1 MAHQIFNAERII
13 LVILSSSE
21 KSPVSSLRTGSDSP
35 YVFVCDHAGWQVP
48 SSLEGLGVTEAD
60 LKRHIG
66 WDIGALGVARR
77 LSNILDAPLV
87 WQNYSRLVIDCNR
100 VLGHPALI
108 AVESDATTIPGNM
121 YITKDCIRNRI
132 HEVYQPYHRAI
143 KKLIDARESR
153 GLHTIVVSIHSFT
166 PIFRGIKRACELGV
180 LFGSDS
186 RYAQHFIGRAKA
198 KLDFLVMANEPY
210 RVDEKDCTIP
220 MHAITRGNL
229 NVLLEIRQDLIVS
242 DAQQELWGNSLAR
255 VLEDATSQ
263 LLRSRYN

>member
-100 VLGHPALI
+100 VLDHPALI
-108 AVESDATTIPGNM
+108 AVESDATIIPGNM
-121 YITKDCIRNRI
+121 YITKDCIRSRI

-186 RYAQHFIGRAKA
+186 RYAQQFIGRAKA

-210 RVDEKDCTIP
+210 KVDEKDCTIP

-242 DAQQELWGNSLAR
+242 GAQQELWGNSLAR

>member
-21 KSPVSSLRTGSDSP
+21 KNPVSSLRTGSDSP

-48 SSLEGLGVTEAD
+48 SSLEGLGITKRD

-77 LSNILDAPLV
+77 LSNILDAPLI

-100 VLGHPALI
+100 VLDHPALI
-108 AVESDATTIPGNM
+108 AVASDTTTIPGNM
-121 YITKDCIRNRI
+121 NITKDGILSRIR
-132 HEVYQPYHRAI
+132 EVYQPYHRAI
-143 KKLIDARESR
+143 KKLLDARRSR
-153 GLHTIVVSIHSFT
+153 GILTIVVSIHSFT

-186 RYAQHFIGRAKA
+186 RYAQQFIGRAKA

-229 NVLLEIRQDLIVS
+229 NVLLEIRQDLIAS
-242 DAQQELWGNSLAR
+242 SPQQELWGNSLAR

-263 LLRSRYN
+263 LLRSRYS